1 MGIKN
6 YLKYIDKEEINKIK
20 EYDYLYLDCN
30 FLIHYFIYKCKND
43 LDLYIKTSYYFKYL
57 FDNIQINKILYII
70 FDGKPDKNDPK
81 LLTKINR
88 SKNKIIDDSYD
99 KQDLSYKSKIIEK
112 YKNMIIDLLDK
123 NIKYNKLNFKY
134 EINDNNN
141 GGEGD
146 FKIFNE
152 INNIDQDKICI
163 LSKDSDMIL
172 LSYSLIL
179 KKNINIDII
188 INLRP
193 IEIIDVNRLIND
205 NKSYDY
211 ILITMLLGNDYL
223 PKISNINYESLVKT
237 YKIYKKDN
245 ENIII
250 NNKINYDNLIIY
262 ITYLIFYKKNKVKF
276 NIINLDLNRFEIYLN
291 NLKWCLY
298 NYGVLNISC
307 NYKQFYNLNNV
318 LNIYNFINFDK
329 Y

>member
-123 NIKYNKLNFKY
+123 NIKSNKLNFKY

>member
-123 NIKYNKLNFKY
+123 NIKSNKLNFKY

-211 ILITMLLGNDYL
+211 ILITMLLDNDYL

>member
-1 MGIKN
+1 MGIKD
-6 YLKYIDKEEINKIK
+6 YLKYIDKEEINKIEK
-20 EYDYLYLDCN
+20 YDYLYLDCN

-57 FDNIQINKILYII
+57 FDNIQINKTVYII
-70 FDGKPDKNDPK
+70 FDGKPDINDPK

-99 KQDLSYKSKIIEK
+99 KQNLSYKSELIGK

-123 NIKYNKLNFKY
+123 NIKSNKLNFKY

-152 INNIDQDKICI
+152 IKNQDQDKICI

-193 IEIIDVNRLIND
+193 IEIIDVNKLIND

-223 PKISNINYESLVKT
+223 PKISNINYEALIKT
-237 YKIYKKDN
+237 YEKYIKN
-245 ENIII
+245 NNNIII
-250 NNKINYDNLIIY
+250 DNKINYDNFIIY

-276 NIINLDLNRFEIYLN
+276 NITNLDLNRFEIYFN

-298 NYGVLNISC
+298 NYGVLKNSY
-307 NYKQFYNLNNV
+307 NYKQFNNLNNV